1 MFNKNPHMVTT
12 YLGTLVKTM
21 GNSGSNLF
29 ESDHQ
34 FSPYYMAGL
43 AFYRL
48 DSLFNNGTID
58 KKYKKV
64 RFYIL
69 MLVPDIASTEGFPPL
84 NSQKKCER
92 YCNPIIDKL
101 NDESICISIFSKAI
115 EIIDRSGS
123 DVEDKQALK
132 SRTMTDQIIN
142 AYDGEK
148 I

>member
-1 MFNKNPHMVTT
+1 
-12 YLGTLVKTM
+12 M
-21 GNSGSNLF
+21 GNPGSKLF
-29 ESDHQ
+29 EEDHQ

-48 DSLFNNGTID
+48 DSLFLNGTID

-69 MLVPDIASTEGFPPL
+69 MLVPMIASTKDFPPL

-92 YCNPIIDKL
+92 FCAPIIDKL
-101 NDESICISIFSKAI
+101 NDESVYPNIFLKAI
-115 EIIDRSGS
+115 NVIDKSGS
-123 DVEDKQALK
+123 NVEDKQALK
-132 SRTMTDQIIN
+132 SKNMTDMILG

>member
-1 MFNKNPHMVTT
+1 
-12 YLGTLVKTM
+12 
-21 GNSGSNLF
+21 
-29 ESDHQ
+29 
-34 FSPYYMAGL
+34 MAGL

-48 DSLFNNGTID
+48 DSLFLNGTID

-69 MLVPDIASTEGFPPL
+69 MLVPMIASVEEFPPL

-92 YCNPIIDKL
+92 FCKPIIDKL
-101 NDESICISIFSKAI
+101 NDENVYPAIFLEAVK
-115 EIIDRSGS
+115 IIDKSGS

-132 SRTMTDQIIN
+132 SRNMTDQILA
-142 AYDGEK
+142 AYSGEK